1 MIEDDRHSPVAHLD
15 PRARCDT
22 GAQKASELFGV
33 SVCNADDPVD
43 SRLGFGELDGA
54 RLRCPF
60 PVESRDG
67 VPVGVD
73 LWVTEEKVDTVEELV
88 GDGVF

>member
-1 MIEDDRHSPVAHLD
+1 MDGRSGCHV
-15 PRARCDT
+15 C
-22 GAQKASELFGV
+22 ASEAGELFGV
-33 SVCNADDPVD
+33 GVCDADDPIIA
-43 SRLGFGELDGA
+43 RAGMGELDGVG
-54 RLRCPF
+54 LRCP
-60 PVESRDG
+60 VSVGAWDG